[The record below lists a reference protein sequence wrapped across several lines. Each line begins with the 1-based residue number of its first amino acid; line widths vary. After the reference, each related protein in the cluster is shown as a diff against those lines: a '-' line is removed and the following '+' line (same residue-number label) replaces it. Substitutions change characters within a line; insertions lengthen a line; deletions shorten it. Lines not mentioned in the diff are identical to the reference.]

1 MVGFVD
7 IFVLWPANDLITKG
21 TFFFSSSM
29 HFQTSLVLSPHKLY
43 AVRSNCKSFIFYFF
57 PGLEMC
63 ITTKQCILNLVVF
76 YQIFILQHAHV
87 FEETSDI
94 VLQILGVLLVFSCQN
109 YQCPQ
114 KNIYIFLFPDCTFCI
129 VNEPDVLES
138 TILVVYIEGNDE
150 VDCTS
155 VNLEFP
161 TLLNLWR
168 SNLNSILI
176 ICVTFNTLN
185 IDFYII
191 YIKVFHRELE
201 VPLLRHMKL

>member
-1 MVGFVD
+1 
-7 IFVLWPANDLITKG
+7 
-21 TFFFSSSM
+21 
-29 HFQTSLVLSPHKLY
+29 
-43 AVRSNCKSFIFYFF
+43 
-57 PGLEMC
+57 MC
-63 ITTKQCILNLVVF
+63 ITTKQWILSLVVF

-94 VLQILGVLLVFSCQN
+94 VLQIPGVFLVFSCQN

-114 KNIYIFLFPDCTFCI
+114 IYKYIFLFPDCTFCI
-129 VNEPDVLES
+129 LNETDILES
-138 TILVVYIEGNDE
+138 TILVVYTQGKDG
-150 VDCTS
+150 VDCTP

-161 TLLNLWR
+161 AFLNLWH

-185 IDFYII
+185 IDFCII

-201 VPLLRHMKL
+201 VPLLPHMKL